1 MGIAA
6 DQAASRRMVGHGV
19 DLVEH
24 EQRRLLVDLQFRQ
37 HRADGG
43 DLCVDQRT
51 RCIGDVE
58 QEVCLAC
65 FFQCGLEAG
74 DQTVR
79 QVADESH
86 RVAEEH
92 RSPSRQLPAA
102 GAGVEGGEELV
113 LGEHVGAREPVQE
126 RALPRIGVADER
138 YREVL
143 VAGGHLPL
151 AAAMDR
157 GQVVLEVV
165 DPFLDEPAV
174 HLELFFTRATHPDAH
189 LQPRQVGPHPLEPWQ
204 GIFELG
210 QFHGEPCL
218 VGAGAGREDVEN
230 HLRTVEHLGL
240 DFAFEVADLG
250 RGEIVVEDD
259 DVGIVV
265 FDEHRH
271 FGDLAAPEVGGLV
284 GPFASLR
291 HLRDHLRA
299 GRLSEAAELVEWVL
313 RIERG
318 IEQHAHEYCALTL
331 HAVGPLPLGH
341 S

>member
-1 MGIAA
+1 
-6 DQAASRRMVGHGV
+6 MVGHGV

-43 DLCVDQRT
+43 DLCVDQGT

-58 QEVCLAC
+58 QEVRLAC
-65 FFQCGLEAG
+65 FFQRGLEAG
-74 DQTVR
+74 NQTVR

-92 RSPSRQLPAA
+92 RPPSWQLPAA

-113 LGEHVGAREPVQE
+113 LGEHVGAREPVEE

-138 YREVL
+138 YREVF

-151 AAAMDR
+151 AAAVDR

-174 HLELFFTRATHPDAH
+174 HLELFFTRATHADAH
-189 LQPRQVGPHPLEPWQ
+189 LQPRQVGPHPLETRQ
-204 GIFELG
+204 GIFKLG
-210 QFHGEPCL
+210 QLHGEPCL
-218 VGAGAGREDVEN
+218 VGAGAGREDVED

-240 DFAFEVADLG
+240 EFAFEVAGLG

-259 DVGIVV
+259 DVGIVML
-265 FDEHRH
+265 DEHRQ

-291 HLRDHLRA
+291 QLRDHLRS
-299 GRLSEAAELVEWVL
+299 GRLGEAAELVEWVL
-313 RIERG
+313 RVERG
-318 IEQHAHEYCALTL
+318 IEQHSHEYRTLAL
-331 HAVGPLPLGH
+331 HAVGPLPLRH